1 MIASEV
7 TGKDGF
13 SFTAHEALA
22 LCARKFWEREY
33 SSACLALKSHAPSN
47 IIRLFSIEYLEH
59 RTKMPRRPKE
69 ASFRNDTSRP
79 YPAKVVLI
87 VIV

>member
-1 MIASEV
+1 MCKEILGEGV
-7 TGKDGF
+7 F
-13 SFTAHEALA
+13 QCL
-22 LCARKFWEREY
+22 L
-33 SSACLALKSHAPSN
+33 SAESHAPSN